1 GQTCNAAT
9 GACTSAPG
17 GGVSTIW
24 PDTAAPARP
33 DRGADQPVE
42 LGVKFRSD
50 VAGYVTG
57 IRFYK
62 HPLNTGVPSASL
74 WSTAGARLAVATFTS
89 ETASGWQ
96 QVTFP
101 SPVAVAANTVYVA
114 SYYCPNGHYSF
125 DVGGFATQGVDRPPL
140 HALANGVAGPNG
152 VYAYGTTSM

>member
-1 GQTCNAAT
+1 
-9 GACTSAPG
+9 
-17 GGVSTIW
+17 
-24 PDTAAPARP
+24 
-33 DRGADQPVE
+33 
-42 LGVKFRSD
+42 
-50 VAGYVTG
+50 AGYVTG

-62 HPLNTGVPSASL
+62 HPLNTGVHSASL

-114 SYYCPNGHYSF
+114 AYYCPNGHYSF

-152 VYAYGTTSM
+152 VYAYGTTSMFPDQTYSSTNYWVDVMFTAGTPPPPPISITTASLPEG